1 MGECANSGYLS
12 RCDDLIFEDEKK
24 IRIGVYWSGS
34 QIRKVED
41 KIGSLKY
48 FPTMS
53 SEHRVAATNKQ
64 ERLSAWFLHLIDLQK
79 PSMGGHG
86 G

>member
-1 MGECANSGYLS
+1 MGECVNSGYLS

-24 IRIGVYWSGS
+24 TRLGVCWSDY

-53 SEHRVAATNKQ
+53 SEHRVAATNQ
-64 ERLSAWFLHLIDLQK
+64 QGRFSTWFLHLIDLQK
-79 PSMGGHG
+79 PLMDGHG